1 MDVAKFLEKAEQ
13 ALRKRNAEQA
23 IALYRQVLVAKPGH
37 GPARQGLMAAYRRRA
52 DLKNG
57 PSMIEKAAAK
67 SVYAAALG
75 LRSSKRWAAVVRSC
89 DAALEKNPTDGNLV
103 ALLGEALEA
112 LGHKEEALAAW
123 RAQVDADDQDVLALK
138 RAGRLHYELRQI
150 EQAIECLERAH
161 AIDKHDPEVER
172 LRKNLAAE
180 GTLAST
186 RYETATSSRDVI
198 KDKEGMRRREAEQ
211 RGQGARPS
219 SADELQ
225 ALATAFRDD
234 PTSVDVRRRMVRAY
248 SSAGRHDEAAALL
261 DEALAT
267 HPDDEALSEARGEL
281 VLAVNEAALR
291 LAQGGGD
298 TDAVARLRSE
308 RTTLEVE
315 EYSRRVRLHPGDAGA
330 RVRLARAHYR
340 AGDTDRAIEH
350 FQAAVVDPRFKLE
363 SQQGLGA
370 CFVRKG
376 LFPLAARQFEA
387 ALDAAG
393 GVAGEKGKEICYHL
407 GLVAERMNDR
417 PGALARYL
425 AVYEVDINYRDV
437 AKKIEELSPE
447 GS

>member
-1 MDVAKFLEKAEQ
+1 MDIAKFLEKAEQ

-52 DLKNG
+52 ELKNG
-57 PSMIEKAAAK
+57 PSMLEKAAAK

-75 LRSSKRWAAVVRSC
+75 LKSGKRWAAVVKSC
-89 DAALEKNPTDGNLV
+89 DAALEKNPTDGGLV

-123 RAQVDADDQDVLALK
+123 RAQVEANDQDVLALK
-138 RAGRLHYELRQI
+138 VTGRLHYELRQI
-150 EQAIECLERAH
+150 PEAIECLERAH
-161 AIDKHDPEVER
+161 ALNKHDPEVER

-180 GTLAST
+180 GTLANTS
-186 RYETATSSRDVI
+186 YETATSSRDVI
-198 KDKEGMRRREAEQ
+198 KDKDALRRAESEHRQ
-211 RGQGARPS
+211 LGARVGGDDLG
-219 SADELQ
+219 AMRERF
-225 ALATAFRDD
+225 LAN
-234 PTSVDVRRRMVRAY
+234 PGSVDARRRMVAAL
-248 SSAGRHDEAAALL
+248 SAAGRHADAISAL
-261 DEALAT
+261 DEALST
-267 HPDDEALSEARGEL
+267 SPGDEALAEARGEL

-291 LAQGGGD
+291 LAQTGGD
-298 TDAVARLRSE
+298 EAAVARLRAE
-308 RTTLEVE
+308 RITLEVE
-315 EYSRRVRLHPGDAGA
+315 EYGRRVRLHPGDAGA

-340 AGDTDRAIEH
+340 SGDTDRAIEH
-350 FQAAVVDPRFKLE
+350 FQAAVVDPRFKLD

-376 LFPLAARQFEA
+376 LFPLAARQFET
-387 ALDAAG
+387 ALEAAG

-417 PGALARYL
+417 SGALARYL

-437 AKKIEELSPE
+437 AKKIEELRPE